1 MKGTHVARPTTNRFR
16 TERSQ
21 VMKNRLMNGVVV
33 ASCLMLLASVVLADK
48 AEIEKKAQETKVTL
62 SIKEMAVDMALDMV
76 SMMSG
81 ITIKK
86 TDIPKDAP
94 KVTAELKDASVLE
107 GIKLITKLAGLTYTV
122 VDDGIEVSG
131 KKKD

>member
-1 MKGTHVARPTTNRFR
+1 
-16 TERSQ
+16 
-21 VMKNRLMNGVVV
+21 MKNRLMNGVVV
-33 ASCLMLLASVVLADK
+33 ACGLMLLASVALADK

-62 SIKEMAVDMALDMV
+62 SIKEMAADKALDMV

-94 KVTAELKDASVLE
+94 KVTAELKDVSVLE

>member
-1 MKGTHVARPTTNRFR
+1 
-16 TERSQ
+16 
-21 VMKNRLMNGVVV
+21 MKNRMMNGVVV
-33 ASCLMLLASVVLADK
+33 VCGLMLLASAAWAGK
-48 AEIEKKAQETKVTL
+48 AEVEKQAKETKVTL
-62 SIKEMAVDMALDMV
+62 SLKEMAPTAALDMIA
-76 SMMSG
+76 MMGG

-94 KVTAELKDASVLE
+94 KVTAELKDVSVLDGVE
-107 GIKLITKLAGLTYTV
+107 LVTKMAGLTYAI

>member
-1 MKGTHVARPTTNRFR
+1 
-16 TERSQ
+16 
-21 VMKNRLMNGVVV
+21 MNKRWMSGVVV
-33 ASCLMLLASVVLADK
+33 AVCLMLLTSATWADK
-48 AEIEKKAQETKVTL
+48 AEVEKKAKETKVTL
-62 SIKEMAVDMALDMV
+62 SLKEMAPAAALDIIALMG
-76 SMMSG
+76 G

-94 KVTAELKDASVLE
+94 KVTAELKEVSVLDCV
-107 GIKLITKLAGLTYTV
+107 KLVTELAGLTCAI

>member
-1 MKGTHVARPTTNRFR
+1 MRKL
-16 TERSQ
+16 
-21 VMKNRLMNGVVV
+21 LMGGVVV
-33 ASCLMLLASVVLADK
+33 SCCFVLLASAALAGK
-48 AEIEKKAQETKVTL
+48 AEIEKKAQEAKVTL
-62 SIKEMAVDMALDMV
+62 SIKEMPADTALDLI
-76 SMMSG
+76 SKISG

-94 KVTAELKDASVLE
+94 TVTAELKEVSVLDSV
-107 GIKLITKLAGLTYTV
+107 KFVTQLAGLTCAI

>member
-1 MKGTHVARPTTNRFR
+1 MRTSWVHGVMVAF
-16 TERSQ
+16 
-21 VMKNRLMNGVVV
+21 G
-33 ASCLMLLASVVLADK
+33 LMLLASVTLADK
-48 AEIEKKAQETKVTL
+48 AEIEKKAKDTKITL
-62 SIKEMAVDMALDMV
+62 SVKEMAVDNALDMV
-76 SMMSG
+76 SMMGG

-94 KVTAELKDASVLE
+94 KVTAELKDVSVLD
-107 GIKLITKLAGLTYTV
+107 GIKLITTLAGLTYTV

>member
-1 MKGTHVARPTTNRFR
+1 MG
-16 TERSQ
+16 
-21 VMKNRLMNGVVV
+21 GVVI
-33 ASCLMLLASVVLADK
+33 ACCLMLLASAALADK

-62 SIKEMAVDMALDMV
+62 SVKDVPANTALDLIAKI
-76 SMMSG
+76 SG

-86 TDIPKDAP
+86 TDIPKDTP
-94 KVTAELKDASVLE
+94 KVTAELKEVTFIEVL
-107 GIKLITKLAGLTYTV
+107 KFVTKAAGLSYAI